1 MDDADARV
9 FVDKLI
15 LNAAAIT
22 GCGLPQTE
30 FFAEILTEQVK
41 VFLTEYGYEM
51 LTSEEI
57 SLALF
62 LNEKRN
68 VRLMSGIELV
78 YVDFVGN
85 HFNVSYLSKILHNYG
100 VLRGCLD
107 RKFQN
112 FIDGHE

>member
-1 MDDADARV
+1 MDDNEIKV

-30 FFAEILTEQVK
+30 FFADILTEQVK
-41 VFLTEYGYEM
+41 VFLVEYGYEA
-51 LTSEEI
+51 LTCEEVRF
-57 SLALF
+57 ALF
-62 LNEKRN
+62 INEKRN
-68 VRLMSGIELV
+68 VRLMSGVELV
-78 YVDFVGN
+78 YVDFTGN
-85 HFNVSYLSKILHNYG
+85 HFNVSYLSKILHNYSI
-100 VLRGCLD
+100 LRTYLD